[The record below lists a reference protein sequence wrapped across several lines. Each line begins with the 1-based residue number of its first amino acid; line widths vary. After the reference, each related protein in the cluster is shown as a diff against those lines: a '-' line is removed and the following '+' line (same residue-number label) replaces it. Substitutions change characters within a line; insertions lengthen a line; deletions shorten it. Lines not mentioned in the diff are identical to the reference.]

1 MNKNFGFLVLL
12 NILNEEKELKIQ
24 REKDF
29 LIFFFLFWYELFLI
43 GLEKN
48 KVKFCTE
55 SLNREVNVMV
65 GGVSDTWEKLKNT
78 SRFKWNFHVS
88 LNTIRFFLIQNLR

>member
-1 MNKNFGFLVLL
+1 MSKNFGFHVLL
-12 NILNEEKELKIQ
+12 NILNGEKELKIQ
-24 REKDF
+24 WERDF
-29 LIFFFLFWYELFLI
+29 LIFFFWYELFLI

-65 GGVSDTWEKLKNT
+65 GGVSDTWEKLKNM
-78 SRFKWNFHVS
+78 SRFKWNFHVP
-88 LNTIRFFLIQNLR
+88 LNMIWFFLIQNLH